1 MSHLS
6 PLKLQQ
12 LRLGELPT
20 EQQQQAALHIADC
33 DFCST
38 RLGDIQVARKE
49 FLKAP
54 VPDWALPKARPFER
68 VRRWWMAMVL
78 VPTMAAAFLVLKPE
92 IAPVGEEGA
101 VPTEDP
107 GIRLK
112 GEGEQLEVWVQTG
125 ETPRPLYQG
134 ESLGGGDKVQLRFHP
149 GGHRFVTL
157 AGRDSRGTVEVYGTL
172 ASKGAMLQ
180 PAPFALTLDDSKGEQ
195 VFYAILTNTKPDPA
209 QVQTALGQTPVRM
222 ERASVTSVVI
232 RKKE

>member
-12 LRLGELPT
+12 MRLGELPA

-33 DFCST
+33 DLCSS
-38 RLGDIQVARKE
+38 RLGDIQLARQE
-49 FLKAP
+49 FMKAP
-54 VPDWALPKARPFER
+54 VPEWAREKPSPFAR
-68 VRRWWMAMVL
+68 VRQWWMAMLL
-78 VPTMAAAFLVLKPE
+78 VPAMAAGFLTLKPE
-92 IAPVGEEGA
+92 APPTIDVGAETSE
-101 VPTEDP
+101 P

-112 GEGEQLEVWVQTG
+112 GDGEQLEVWVQTG
-125 ETPRPLYQG
+125 DSPRPLYQG
-134 ESLGGGDKVQLRFHP
+134 ESLGGGAKVQLRFHP

-195 VFYAILTNTKPDPA
+195 IFYAILTNIKPDPA
-209 QVQTALGQTPVRM
+209 LVQSALGQNPVRM

>member
-20 EQQQQAALHIADC
+20 DQQQQAALHIADC
-33 DFCST
+33 DLCSN
-38 RLGDIQVARKE
+38 RLGNIELARQE

-54 VPDWALPKARPFER
+54 VPAWVQPKPNPFAR
-68 VRRWWMAMVL
+68 VRQWWMAMVL
-78 VPTMAAAFLVLKPE
+78 VPAMAGGFLVLKPE
-92 IAPVGEEGA
+92 AAAPIDDGAAPV
-101 VPTEDP
+101 DP
-107 GIRLK
+107 GLRLK
-112 GEGEQLEVWVQTG
+112 GDSEQLEVWVQTG
-125 ETPRPLYQG
+125 ATPRPLYQG

-195 VFYAILTNTKPDPA
+195 IFYAILTNTKPDPA
-209 QVQTALGQTPVRM
+209 QVQSALGQNPVRM